1 VTRQGGHDSYLASLP
16 DDQRLVLIRLHS
28 LIRSILPQAE
38 EVISYNMPAFRQKK
52 VVVGIA
58 AFKNNCGLYPFSGH
72 IIPKLAD
79 RLTGFQTSK
88 SGVLFT
94 PEHPLPDDLVR
105 TIIAA
110 RLAEIG

>member
-1 VTRQGGHDSYLASLP
+1 MSQQEGHEVYLANLP
-16 DDQRLVLIRLHS
+16 DDQRQELTRLRA
-28 LIRSILPQAE
+28 LIRSILPEAE

-58 AFKNNCGLYPFSGH
+58 AFKHNCGLYPFSGS

-79 RLTGFQTSK
+79 RLGSYKASK

-94 PEHPLPDDLVR
+94 PAHPLPDDLVR
-105 TIIAA
+105 AIIAA